1 MNCKLLKQIS
11 AECAQPR
18 SGSLMPPD
26 PWAEPTDQITSDD
39 YDVVKTVKPVIDTP
53 SQRDS

>member
-26 PWAEPTDQITSDD
+26 PWAEPTDQITSDN
-39 YDVVKTVKPVIDTP
+39 YDAVKTDKK
-53 SQRDS
+53 